1 MTRLNGWNGQLLNV
15 DLEKAKA
22 VPTSY
27 PPELAATFIGGRGF
41 AIKTLWNEVKAGTD
55 PFSPENVLVI
65 ATGALSGHI
74 LPSSAKMI
82 VATKGPLTGG
92 YAEGSIGTYAASQ
105 LKKAGYDHI
114 VVRGRASEPS
124 IIVIHDQKVEI
135 LPSEDLWGLGTR
147 DAEKKL
153 KDAYGRTVG
162 TLLIGP
168 AGEHRVRFASV
179 FSMGGRS
186 GGRPGV
192 GAVMGSKNLKA
203 IVVNGSGEIPAAHPE
218 DLKKIGSDASRKL
231 LAHPKFKGWKG
242 AGTISIVDRAQLMGI
257 LPTFNFREGSFDG
270 ADGLNEAAM
279 KKIKIEER
287 GCPIC
292 TITCGQVV
300 HDQEDEHTEL
310 DYENVAM
317 LGSNIGLSDLAK
329 VSVLNRMAD
338 DNGFDAISLG
348 SVIGFAME
356 CSEKKLISERIEWGN
371 FDHAKTLVDDILH
384 RRGIGDQMAEGTRN
398 AAAKIGGY
406 SSKWAMHVKGLEI
419 SAYDCHAFPLMAL
432 AFSTSPIGAHHKD
445 GWVLGW
451 EATVGKNSDAAGK
464 VDRLMELQRLSTGIE
479 CFSVCRFPWS
489 QFEMDIGQYLTL
501 YYLITDTKMSVEEL
515 RTISDRIYSLI
526 RAFWVREY
534 GSSWTRMLDE
544 PPARWFEDPTSR
556 GPTKGATLSRD
567 GYNELLD
574 LYYAKRG
581 WNSQGVPIKAT
592 LESLGIGYVAD
603 SLNLTN

>member
-1 MTRLNGWNGQLLNV
+1 MVRLDGWNGKLLEV
-15 DLEKAKA
+15 DLTKTKI
-22 VPTSY
+22 VSTSY
-27 PPELAATFIGGRGF
+27 SPELTRAFIGGRGF
-41 AIKTLWNEVKAGTD
+41 AIKTLWDEIKAGTD
-55 PFSPENVLVI
+55 PFSPDNVLVI

-92 YAEGSIGTYAASQ
+92 YAEGSIGTYAAAQ
-105 LKKAGYDHI
+105 LKKAGYDH
-114 VVRGRASEPS
+114 VVIKGRALKPC
-124 IIVIHDQKVEI
+124 IIAIHDKAVEVV
-135 LPSEDLWGLGTR
+135 PCADLWGLGTK

-168 AGEHRVRFASV
+168 AGENRIRFASV

-203 IVVNGSGEIPAAHPE
+203 VVVNGSGEMPAAYPE
-218 DLKKIGSDASRKL
+218 DLRKIGSNASRKL
-231 LAHPKFKGWKG
+231 LAHPKYKMWKG
-242 AGTISIVDRAQLMGI
+242 AGTISIVDRAQSMGI
-257 LPTFNFREGSFDG
+257 LPTFNFREGSFDAAVG
-270 ADGLNEAAM
+270 INEAAM
-279 KKIKIEER
+279 KKIKVEER

-292 TITCGQVV
+292 TVTCGQVV

-317 LGSNIGLSDLAK
+317 LGSNLGLSDLAK

-338 DNGFDAISLG
+338 DYGFDAISLG

-356 CSEKKLISERIEWGN
+356 CSEKKLIAERIEWGN
-371 FDHAKTLVDDILH
+371 FEHAKALVEDILH

-398 AAAKIGGY
+398 ASERIGGD
-406 SSKWAMHVKGLEI
+406 SKRWAMQVKGLEI

-445 GWVLGW
+445 GWILGW
-451 EATVGKNSDAAGK
+451 EATAGKSSDTAGK
-464 VDRLMELQRLSTGIE
+464 VERLMELQRLSTGIE

-489 QFEMDIGQYLTL
+489 QFDVDMDQYLTL
-501 YYLITDTKMSVEEL
+501 YYLITGTKMSVEEL

-534 GSSWTRMLDE
+534 GSSWTRSMDE
-544 PPARWFEDPTSR
+544 PPARWFEDPTSS

-574 LYYAKRG
+574 AYYRKRG
-581 WNSQGVPIKAT
+581 WNSQGVPMKST
-592 LESLGIGYVAD
+592 LENLGINYVAD
-603 SLNLTN
+603 SLNLMN